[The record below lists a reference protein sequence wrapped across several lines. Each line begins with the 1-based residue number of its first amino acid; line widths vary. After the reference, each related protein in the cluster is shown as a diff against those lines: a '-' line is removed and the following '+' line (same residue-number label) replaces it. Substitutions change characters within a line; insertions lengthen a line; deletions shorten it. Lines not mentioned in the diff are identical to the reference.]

1 MRTFTSFEF
10 IGASPFYVLGRG
22 NVLYR
27 KDSTKKKNKQEGG
40 KYMKKTYTAK
50 QLSDAERLAQMLA
63 DIPTDKRNITVMMA
77 NSFMAGMEAQRA
89 VDNAAKAT
97 A

>member
-1 MRTFTSFEF
+1 
-10 IGASPFYVLGRG
+10 
-22 NVLYR
+22 
-27 KDSTKKKNKQEGG
+27 
-40 KYMKKTYTAK
+40 MKKTYTAK